1 VLVSRPVAAENQ
13 EPGGLPSVPA
23 SAIDQAAQGGEQLRH
38 TVYLVKYYE
47 AVLVAAEESRRIGE
61 FGPIFAGFKVEVN
74 GRGSGGNGMGQRRFS
89 DLTGA
94 GQGNGG
100 LTRQSVLN
108 GGLGAA
114 GNHPC
119 ILSMAWM
126 ICKDGD
132 EWARPGGLVGAK
144 FT

>member
-1 VLVSRPVAAENQ
+1 M
-13 EPGGLPSVPA
+13 PA

-38 TVYLVKYYE
+38 TVYFVKHHE
-47 AVLVAAEESRRIGE
+47 AVLVAAEETRRIGE